1 MDMDEL
7 MKKVG
12 DKLNAARDA
21 VLDLTDKAGKKAG
34 EVYDVA
40 KIKIKLNDI
49 RRDIGSLYK
58 EIGKTAYNA
67 FQAKEDIAA
76 AISDKCAEVERLY
89 AEMEAVSKELET
101 ADPEAV
107 ADVAAEAVE
116 EPVEAEVV
124 NESEPEA

>member
-1 MDMDEL
+1 MGALSKAPKKEVFVMDMDEL

-40 KIKIKLNDI
+40 KVKIKLNDI

-58 EIGKTAYNA
+58 EIGKTA
-67 FQAKEDIAA
+67 
-76 AISDKCAEVERLY
+76 
-89 AEMEAVSKELET
+89 
-101 ADPEAV
+101 
-107 ADVAAEAVE
+107 
-116 EPVEAEVV
+116 
-124 NESEPEA
+124 